1 VEILLDIFKFVA
13 AVGGVVFGVVKW
25 LLERN
30 KKDKLVEAYEKRL
43 VEKDN
48 ANAAENKLYEKII
61 DERDLRIL
69 ELEKKK
75 KKLEKIIGK

>member
-1 VEILLDIFKFVA
+1 VEILLDIIKLVA

-48 ANAAENKLYEKII
+48 ANAAENKLYEKMI

>member
-1 VEILLDIFKFVA
+1 VEILLDIFKLVA
-13 AVGGVVFGVVKW
+13 AVGGFVFAFVKW

-30 KKDKLVEAYEKRL
+30 KKNELKESYEKRL

-48 ANAAENKLYEKII
+48 ANAAENKLYEKLIE
-61 DERDLRIL
+61 ERDLRIL
-69 ELEKKK
+69 ELERKK